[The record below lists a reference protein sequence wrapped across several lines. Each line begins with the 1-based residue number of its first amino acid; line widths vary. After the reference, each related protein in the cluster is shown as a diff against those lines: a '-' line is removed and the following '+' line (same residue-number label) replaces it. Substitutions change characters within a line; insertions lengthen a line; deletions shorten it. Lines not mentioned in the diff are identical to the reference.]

1 MAGQIYLYL
10 AGIGG
15 ETSAIKFPGL
25 MDVASFSVG
34 NAMEVD
40 MEARTGS
47 GGGTSGAADP
57 EDLSIDKKMDWASP
71 VMLSCCATGSVI
83 SAGRLFQCNVVN
95 KEVLPVSDY
104 AISDAIITSVSLSGS
119 GGAIPDESVTINY
132 GSIIWQ
138 YHCYKHDD
146 PSMCLG
152 SKSRGWSLISAD
164 PFRADSKA
172 VAAFASPSTSNGIA
186 FQNDATSYD
195 ACGGDGTSSFD
206 VSPPMLETQ
215 STTEET

>member
-1 MAGQIYLYL
+1 MAAQIYLYL
-10 AGIGG
+10 NGIPG
-15 ETSAIKFPGL
+15 ESTADRFKGL
-25 MDVASFSVG
+25 MDVTSFSVG

-71 VMLSCCATGSVI
+71 VMLSCCATGAVI
-83 SAGRLFQCNVVN
+83 PAGRLFQCNVVN
-95 KEVLPVSDY
+95 KEIMPVSDY

-138 YHCYKHDD
+138 YHCYNHQN
-146 PSMCLG
+146 PSENWG
-152 SKSRGWSLISAD
+152 VISKGWSLISAN
-164 PFRADSKA
+164 PYEADSNA
-172 VAAFASPSTSNGIA
+172 ISIFSDAATNGTPIVGEGFHYNSMDIGA
-186 FQNDATSYD
+186 PEFNPEAATP
-195 ACGGDGTSSFD
+195 AGL
-206 VSPPMLETQ
+206 V
-215 STTEET
+215 

>member
-15 ETSAIKFPGL
+15 ESSSTRFPGL
-25 MDVASFSVG
+25 MDITSFSVG

-57 EDLSIDKKMDWASP
+57 EDFSLDKKMDWASP
-71 VMLSCCATGSVI
+71 VMLACCATGAVI
-83 SAGRLFQCNVVN
+83 PQGRLFQCNVVN
-95 KEVLPVSDY
+95 KDVLPVSDY
-104 AISDAIITSVSLSGS
+104 AFGDAIITSVSLSGS

-138 YHCYKHDD
+138 YHCYKHND
-146 PSMCLG
+146 PAACVASIH
-152 SKSRGWSLISAD
+152 REWSLISANPHEAD
-164 PFRADSKA
+164 PNTHTAFGA
-172 VAAFASPSTSNGIA
+172 VATGNGIPFELDSA
-186 FQNDATSYD
+186 SYD
-195 ACGGDGTSSFD
+195 ACGGDPGVGFEASEARLD
-206 VSPPMLETQ
+206 TQ
-215 STTEET
+215 AV

>member
-10 AGIGG
+10 GGIGG

-25 MDVASFSVG
+25 IDVTSFSVG

-71 VMLSCCATGSVI
+71 VMLSCCAVGAVI
-83 SAGRLFQCNVVN
+83 PQGRLFQCNVVN
-95 KEVLPVSDY
+95 QNVLPVSDY

-138 YHCYKHDD
+138 YHCYSHTD
-146 PSMCLG
+146 PSHCFG
-152 SKSRGWSLISAD
+152 SKSKAWSLISAD
-164 PFRADSKA
+164 PHKADTKCLD
-172 VAAFASPSTSNGIA
+172 AFNSVVTTNGIA
-186 FQNDATSYD
+186 FEDGVANYD
-195 ACGGDGTSSFD
+195 DCGGSNNVMFTPSE
-206 VSPPMLETQ
+206 PMLETQ
-215 STTEET
+215 SETAEA